1 MCDIAIKGLTS
12 PAKAYYRLRL
22 FTHLYQLNQ
31 SMKTATFS
39 VLIIL
44 SALLP
49 LLTAQGVDLTLQRE
63 ASGSDVVR
71 AAVNRIQ
78 TVLDFDRQFLRRIAF
93 VESRDGT
100 DTDTYRPGYNGGIW
114 QVDED
119 KFLTTQ
125 VNSALNV
132 ERHDAIREAFDID
145 WPSVQWRDLR
155 IPLYSGIAA
164 RLFLLNIS
172 DTESIPCDVPG
183 QAAYYNRV
191 YCGLTCNETEQEF
204 IENVNTLTNRNR
216 KYLL

>member
-1 MCDIAIKGLTS
+1 
-12 PAKAYYRLRL
+12 
-22 FTHLYQLNQ
+22 
-31 SMKTATFS
+31 MKTATFS
-39 VLIIL
+39 VLITL

-125 VNSALNV
+125 ANSALNV

-191 YCGLTCNETEQEF
+191 YCGLTSNETEQEF

-216 KYLL
+216 KYLFIKDSLV

>member
-1 MCDIAIKGLTS
+1 
-12 PAKAYYRLRL
+12 
-22 FTHLYQLNQ
+22 
-31 SMKTATFS
+31 MKTATFS
-39 VLIIL
+39 VLITL

-78 TVLDFDRQFLRRIAF
+78 AMFGFDRQLLRRIAF

-125 VNSALNV
+125 ANSALNV

-183 QAAYYNRV
+183 QAAYWSTHYSSNTIV
-191 YCGLTCNETEQEF
+191 ETYIEDVTLLTSK
-204 IENVNTLTNRNR
+204 NR
-216 KYLL
+216 KRKIYMYMHKFIGKCMHYCQTDSVLVKALYGIIISC

>member
-1 MCDIAIKGLTS
+1 
-12 PAKAYYRLRL
+12 
-22 FTHLYQLNQ
+22 
-31 SMKTATFS
+31 MKTASFS
-39 VLIIL
+39 VLITL

-78 TVLDFDRQFLRRIAF
+78 AMFGFDRQLLRRIAF
-93 VESRDGT
+93 VESRDET

-119 KFLTTQ
+119 KFLSTQ
-125 VNSALNV
+125 DTNRSSTQNV
-132 ERHDAIREAFDID
+132 AVRTAFNID

-183 QAAYYNRV
+183 QAAYWSTHYSSNTIV
-191 YCGLTCNETEQEF
+191 ETYIEDVTLLTSK
-204 IENVNTLTNRNR
+204 NR
-216 KYLL
+216 KRKIYMYMHKFIGKCMHYCQTDSVLVKALYGIIISC

>member
-1 MCDIAIKGLTS
+1 M
-12 PAKAYYRLRL
+12 KA
-22 FTHLYQLNQ
+22 
-31 SMKTATFS
+31 ATFS
-39 VLIIL
+39 VLIT
-44 SALLP
+44 LLP

-78 TVLDFDRQFLRRIAF
+78 TVLDFDRQLLRRIAF
-93 VESRDGT
+93 VESRDGI

-125 VNSALNV
+125 ANSALND

-164 RLFLLNIS
+164 RLFLLIS
-172 DTESIPCDVPG
+172 DTEPIPCDIPG

-191 YCGLTCNETEQEF
+191 YCGLTCNETEQHF
-204 IENVNTLTNRNR
+204 IENVNIISANRNC
-216 KYLL
+216 KSLIQV